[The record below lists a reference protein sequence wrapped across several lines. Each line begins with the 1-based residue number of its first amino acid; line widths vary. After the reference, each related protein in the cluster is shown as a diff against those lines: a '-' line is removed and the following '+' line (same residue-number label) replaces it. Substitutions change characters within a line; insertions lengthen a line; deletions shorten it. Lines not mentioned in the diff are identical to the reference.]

1 MTTMNRARFEQ
12 LLNLKMRPID
22 VKLVMKAYQDAKYA
36 HGYENQKRD
45 NGERYFE
52 HPRRVALIVMR
63 ELEIYDPDMIIAALL
78 HDTVEDTFS
87 FGSKDEAYDRI
98 KSDYNQRVA
107 TFVVALSKDPCQ
119 ILEEKAERDNRY
131 FLGIEEEG
139 PKTMTLK
146 LSDRLENFRDVSL
159 WDKKRKMRYVEETRG
174 RILPMALLVIPQFS
188 GNVRRNLRHV
198 YKEMVII
205 CEKIDSEVAS

>member
-119 ILEEKAERDNRY
+119 TLEEKAERDNRY
-131 FLGIEEEG
+131 FLGIDG
-139 PKTMTLK
+139 
-146 LSDRLENFRDVSL
+146 
-159 WDKKRKMRYVEETRG
+159 
-174 RILPMALLVIPQFS
+174 
-188 GNVRRNLRHV
+188 
-198 YKEMVII
+198 
-205 CEKIDSEVAS
+205 